1 MSALSRSITVDLP
14 TLTLLVSIL
23 VGCTSLAAGLS
34 AWLILPD
41 KVNQLDARVT
51 ILENDTQKRAV
62 AIARIDENVK
72 RLLEAEAKK

>member
-1 MSALSRSITVDLP
+1 MAQGKSITVDLP
-14 TLTLLVSIL
+14 TLALLVSIL

-51 ILENDTQKRAV
+51 ILEHDSQKLAV
-62 AIARIDENVK
+62 SIARIDENVK
-72 RLLEAEAKK
+72 RLLEAESKK